1 MITVMDLLKDR
12 ELAIHFYKD
21 TRSKITTIKTVSN
34 VIFDVLVLV
43 LFVPAIPDK
52 INFIF
57 LITVVCMIPIL
68 LFLNVYDFRL
78 RWKSF
83 KKRY

>member
-12 ELAIHFYKD
+12 ELAIHFHKG
-21 TRSKITTIKTVSN
+21 TRSKITTFKTLSN
-34 VIFDVLVLV
+34 VIFDVLVLL
-43 LFVPAIPDK
+43 LFTPAIPDK

-57 LITVVCMIPIL
+57 LIIIVCMIPFL
-68 LFLNVYDFRL
+68 LFLNVYDFRI